1 MEKENEKEK
10 VKELSPKIKKVVDL
24 LKLESEYINAYD
36 MFDKYKNEL
45 EKVSIL
51 SVKSL
56 SGTLSSVSIKDL
68 LIKTPIQYF
77 NKTTNKSSLIQHYK
91 LKENN

>member
-24 LKLESEYINAYD
+24 LKLENEYINAYD

-68 LIKTPIQYF
+68 INKIPKEYF
-77 NKTTNKSSLIQHYK
+77 NKTTNKTSLIQHYK

>member
-1 MEKENEKEK
+1 MEKEKENEK
-10 VKELSPKIKKVVDL
+10 VKELSPKIKKVIDL
-24 LKLESEYINAYD
+24 LKLENDYINAYV
-36 MFDKYKNEL
+36 MFEKYKNEL

-68 LIKTPIQYF
+68 IDKIPKEYF
-77 NKTTNKSSLIQHYK
+77 NKTTNKTSLIQHYK

>member
-24 LKLESEYINAYD
+24 LKLENEYINAYD

-56 SGTLSSVSIKDL
+56 SGSLSSVSIKDL
-68 LIKTPIQYF
+68 VDKRPKEYF
-77 NKTTNKSSLIQHYK
+77 NKTTNKTSMIQHYK

>member
-1 MEKENEKEK
+1 MEKEKEK

-24 LKLESEYINAYD
+24 LRLESEYINAYD

-68 LIKTPIQYF
+68 INKIPKEYF
-77 NKTTNKSSLIQHYK
+77 NKTTNKTSLIQHYK

>member
-1 MEKENEKEK
+1 MEKEKEK

-24 LKLESEYINAYD
+24 LKLESDYINAYS
-36 MFDKYKNEL
+36 MFDKYKTEL
-45 EKVSIL
+45 EQVNIL
-51 SVKSL
+51 NVKSL

-68 LIKTPIQYF
+68 IDKKQKEYL
-77 NKTTNKSSLIQHYK
+77 NKSTNKASMIQHYK

>member
-1 MEKENEKEK
+1 MEKEKEK

-24 LKLESEYINAYD
+24 LKLESDFINAYD

-45 EKVSIL
+45 EQVNISN
-51 SVKSL
+51 VKSL

-68 LIKTPIQYF
+68 IDKRQKEYL
-77 NKTTNKSSLIQHYK
+77 NKSTNKASNKSSLLI
-91 LKENN
+91 

>member
-68 LIKTPIQYF
+68 INKIPKEYF
-77 NKTTNKSSLIQHYK
+77 NKTTNKTSLIQHYK

>member
-56 SGTLSSVSIKDL
+56 SGSLSSVSIKDL
-68 LIKTPIQYF
+68 INKVPKEYF
-77 NKTTNKSSLIQHYK
+77 NKTTNKTSLIQHYK